1 MAWRSGDEV
10 IVTSEGVHRVGVVL
24 DRRILN
30 KSSVYDVLLENRT
43 ALVML
48 NTAHSAHNY
57 INRALTTRLIDSGM
71 IKSTIPYKEL
81 VAAEALPYLN
91 ASVGTSG
98 LNSF

>member
-1 MAWRSGDEV
+1 MAWKAGDEV

-30 KSSVYDVLLENRT
+30 KSSVYDVLLENRS

-48 NTAHSAHNY
+48 NTATSANNY
-57 INRALTTRLIDSGM
+57 INRALTARLIDSEM

-81 VAAEALPYLN
+81 VANEALPHLN
-91 ASVGTSG
+91 ANTSG
-98 LNSF
+98 ANSF